1 MCALLIAR
9 WRHKMALS
17 MQSHFDRAQI
27 PHQHQNSKEIPYVP
41 QLIHTNSWHV
51 TRIYAFILD
60 CIQNSSNGSGFYRR
74 FGVHGYL
81 SQSILVQRP
90 SSQFPYVPHLIHN
103 SFEGVEFSFH
113 VLCFE
118 SFQFE
123 ILNSKSCL
131 KICSYLKLLS
141 VHYALCSVHCLLCFL
156 NGILYTTNKKLRNNI
171 KIDLYTAYFRHGFY
185 INVIGKL

>member
-41 QLIHTNSWHV
+41 QLIHTNRWHV

-60 CIQNSSNGSGFYRR
+60 CIQNLSNVSGFYRR

-81 SQSILVQRP
+81 SRLSLFLFNRP
-90 SSQFPYVPHLIHN
+90 SSQFPYVLHLIHN
-103 SFEGVEFSFH
+103 SFGGVEFSFH
-113 VLCFE
+113 VLCFK

-123 ILNSKSCL
+123 ILNSKFRCFRL
-131 KICSYLKLLS
+131 KKYVHIWNYWVCT
-141 VHYALCSVHCLLCFL
+141 VHYALCPV
-156 NGILYTTNKKLRNNI
+156 YDK
-171 KIDLYTAYFRHGFY
+171 
-185 INVIGKL
+185 